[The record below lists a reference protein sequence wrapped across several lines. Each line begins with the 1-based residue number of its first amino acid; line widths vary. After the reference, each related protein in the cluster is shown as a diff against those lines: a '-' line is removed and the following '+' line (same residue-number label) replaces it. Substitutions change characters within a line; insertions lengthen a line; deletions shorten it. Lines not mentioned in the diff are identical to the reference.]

1 MPDIKAYAA
10 MEAGGQL
17 KPFEYDPGA
26 LAHDQVEI
34 AITACG
40 VCHSDLSMI
49 NNDWRGS
56 KYPLIAG
63 HEAIGTIT
71 HIGEHVKNLEVGQTV
86 GVGWTSESCLHCSP
100 CLSGSH
106 QRCTSGVSTIRGHGG
121 FADRIR
127 VQDIWA
133 VPLPDGMDARS
144 AGPLFCGGITV
155 FAPMMDFGLKPTDR
169 IGVVGIGGLGHLA
182 LQFAKAWG
190 CEVTAFTTSMDK
202 EKELRELGAHRV
214 VNSKDE
220 DALKALRGQFDMV
233 LSTVN
238 VNLPWHR
245 YMSALAPEG
254 RLITVGM
261 VGEPMGISAGQ
272 LITGQKSVG
281 GSDTGAPHMVAK
293 MLEFCMRH
301 DIKPMVDYFPM
312 ADINDAIAHLKSGKA
327 RYRVVLEN

>member
-1 MPDIKAYAA
+1 MPNIKAYAA
-10 MEAGGQL
+10 MEAGGEL
-17 KPFEYDPGA
+17 KPYEYDPGE
-26 LAHDQVEI
+26 LAHNHVEI
-34 AITACG
+34 AVTASG
-40 VCHSDLSMI
+40 LCHSDLSMI
-49 NNDWRGS
+49 DNDWRAS
-56 KYPLIAG
+56 SYPLIAG
-63 HEAIGTIT
+63 HEAVGTVTEIGS
-71 HIGEHVKNLEVGQTV
+71 HVKNLKVGQMV
-86 GVGWTSESCLHCSP
+86 GVGWNSESCLHCSP

-106 QRCTSGVSTIRGHGG
+106 QRCTKGITTIRGHGG

-133 VPLPDGMDARS
+133 VPLPERMDARS

-155 FAPMMDFGLKPTDR
+155 FAPMMDHDLKPTDR
-169 IGVVGIGGLGHLA
+169 IGIVGIGGLGHLA
-182 LQFAKAWG
+182 VQFARAWG

-202 EKELRELGAHRV
+202 EAELKDLGAHRV

-220 DALKALRGQFDMV
+220 NAIKALRGEFDMV

-238 VNLPWHR
+238 VTLPWNR

-272 LITGQKSVG
+272 LITGGKSVG

-293 MLEFCMRH
+293 MLEFCVRH

-312 ADINDAIAHLKSGKA
+312 RDINEAISHLKAGKA

>member
-1 MPDIKAYAA
+1 MPNIKAYAA
-10 MEAGGQL
+10 MEAGGALQ
-17 KPFEYDPGA
+17 PYEYDPGE
-26 LAHDQVEI
+26 LAHNHVEI
-34 AITACG
+34 AVSACG
-40 VCHSDLSMI
+40 LCHSDLSMI

-56 KYPLIAG
+56 QYPLIAG
-63 HEAIGTIT
+63 HEAIGTVT
-71 HIGEHVKNLEVGQTV
+71 ELGASVKNLKVGQLV
-86 GVGWTSESCLHCSP
+86 GVGWNSESCMHCSP
-100 CLSGSH
+100 CLSGSQ
-106 QRCTSGVSTIRGHGG
+106 QRCTQGITTIRGHGG

-133 VPLPDGMDARS
+133 VPLPEGMEVQS

-155 FAPMMDFGLKPTDR
+155 FAPMMDFDLKPTDR

-182 LQFAKAWG
+182 IQFAKAWG
-190 CEVTAFTTSMDK
+190 CEVTAFTTSLDK
-202 EKELRELGAHRV
+202 EAELKQLGAHKV

-220 DALKALRGQFDMV
+220 NALKALRGQFDMV

-238 VNLPWHR
+238 VTLPWHR
-245 YMSALAPEG
+245 YMSALASEG

-261 VGEPMGISAGQ
+261 VGEPMRISAGQ
-272 LITGQKSVG
+272 LITGQKTVS

-293 MLEFCMRH
+293 MLEFCVRH

-312 ADINDAIAHLKSGKA
+312 SEINEAIAHLKAGKA

>member
-1 MPDIKAYAA
+1 MPNIKAYAA
-10 MEAGGQL
+10 MEAGGEL
-17 KPFEYDPGA
+17 VPYEYDPGE
-26 LAHDQVEI
+26 LAHNHVEI
-34 AITACG
+34 AVTASG
-40 VCHSDLSMI
+40 LCHSDLSMI
-49 NNDWRGS
+49 DNDWRAS
-56 KYPLIAG
+56 SYPLIAG
-63 HEAIGTIT
+63 HEAVGTVTEIGS
-71 HIGEHVKNLEVGQTV
+71 HVKNLKVGQMV
-86 GVGWTSESCLHCSP
+86 GVGWNSESCLHCSP

-106 QRCTSGVSTIRGHGG
+106 QRCTKGITTIRGHGG

-133 VPLPDGMDARS
+133 VPLPEGMAARS

-155 FAPMMDFGLKPTDR
+155 FAPMMDHDLKPTDR
-169 IGVVGIGGLGHLA
+169 IGIVGIGGLGHLA
-182 LQFAKAWG
+182 VQFARAWG

-202 EKELRELGAHRV
+202 EAELKELGAHKV

-220 DALKALRGQFDMV
+220 NAIKALRGQFDMV

-238 VNLPWHR
+238 VTLPWNR

-272 LITGQKSVG
+272 LIAGGKSVG

-293 MLEFCMRH
+293 MLEFCVRH

-312 ADINDAIAHLKSGKA
+312 RDINDAISHLKAGKA
-327 RYRVVLEN
+327 RYRVVIET

>member
-1 MPDIKAYAA
+1 MSDIKAYAA
-10 MEAGGQL
+10 MEAGGKLQPY
-17 KPFEYDPGA
+17 KYNPGK
-26 LAHDQVEI
+26 LAHNHVEI
-34 AITACG
+34 AVSACG

-49 NNDWRGS
+49 DNDWRAS
-56 KYPLIAG
+56 QYPLIAG
-63 HEAIGTIT
+63 HEAVGTIT
-71 HIGEHVKNLEVGQTV
+71 EIGSNVKSLKVGQVV
-86 GVGWTSESCLHCSP
+86 GVGWNSESCLHCSP

-106 QRCTSGVSTIRGHGG
+106 QRCITGVTTIRGHGG
-121 FADRIR
+121 FADRIH

-133 VPLPDGMDARS
+133 VPLPEGMDARS

-155 FAPMMDFGLKPTDR
+155 FAPMIDYDLKPTDR
-169 IGVVGIGGLGHLA
+169 IGIIGIGGLGHLA
-182 LQFAKAWG
+182 IQFAKAWG

-202 EKELRELGAHRV
+202 EAELKELGAHKV

-220 DALKALRGQFDMV
+220 DAIKALRGQFDMV

-238 VNLPWHR
+238 ATLPWNR

-272 LITGQKSVG
+272 LITGGKSVG
-281 GSDTGAPHMVAK
+281 GSDTGAPHMVSK
-293 MLEFCMRH
+293 MLEFCVRH

-312 ADINDAIAHLKSGKA
+312 SEINEAIAYLKDGKA